1 MSSLPP
7 FLRLGRAL
15 VLLAA
20 LVLPASTGRTA
31 EPAPPVPPVEG
42 GWRELKTRQ
51 PGMMLLISL
60 AITVAFAAS
69 WVTTLGIGGFELDFW
84 WELALLVTITHERRL
99 TRRLQPRS

>member
-31 EPAPPVPPVEG
+31 EPAPLSRRWTAG
-42 GWRELKTRQ
+42 G
-51 PGMMLLISL
+51 
-60 AITVAFAAS
+60 AS
-69 WVTTLGIGGFELDFW
+69 
-84 WELALLVTITHERRL
+84 
-99 TRRLQPRS
+99 